1 MITYWHLLSVARVG
15 NDNITIIAGTD
26 IFFYDTFLL
35 QTNADVE

>member
-1 MITYWHLLSVARVG
+1 MIIFMVNKKNETG
-15 NDNITIIAGTD
+15 